1 MIQLTVELVKRRQSE
16 GKTQKLIWGISVSV
30 FFRWIR
36 LDNLISII
44 ALAAYSTKDKRACQ
58 KQY

>member
-1 MIQLTVELVKRRQSE
+1 MIQLTVELVKRRQLE
-16 GKTQKLIWGISVSV
+16 DKTQNLSWGIIFTV
-30 FFRWIR
+30 FFRRIR
-36 LDNLISII
+36 FDNLITIT

>member
-1 MIQLTVELVKRRQSE
+1 MIQLTVELVKRRQLE
-16 GKTQKLIWGISVSV
+16 DKTQNLIWGIIITV
-30 FFRWIR
+30 FFHRIR
-36 LDNLISII
+36 LDNLITII